1 MARAGV
7 VHRDPVGRF
16 QAGTQHLAGLR
27 QKVVLPVDQQAH
39 ELTLGDADPNRLKLR
54 DQALD
59 RHLALVILHQ
69 HEATQLWPK
78 MTANAAGQRRH
89 DRLALRRQPA
99 LASIAH
105 HPRGQHQ
112 VLHLVGLVTLELR
125 TRRMRHPQHL
135 GLGHDPRRHLAA
147 TPAFDPLAA
156 TLRIASRSPC
166 RLV

>member
-1 MARAGV
+1 MARTGV
-7 VHRDPVGRF
+7 VDGDPVGRF

-39 ELTLGDADPNRLKLR
+39 ELTLGDADADRLKLR

-59 RHLALVILHQ
+59 RHLTLVILHQ

-78 MTANAAGQRRH
+78 MAADAAGQRRH

-99 LASIAH
+99 LSAIAH
-105 HPRGQHQ
+105 HSRGQHQ
-112 VLHLVGLVTLELR
+112 LLHLVRLVTFELR

-135 GLGHDPRRHLAA
+135 GLGHDPRCHLAA
-147 TPAFDPLAA
+147 A
-156 TLRIASRSPC
+156 RG
-166 RLV
+166 V